1 MYSHTHNQ
9 PPTPP
14 QEDTMQITAQQVR
27 DNAETIARAL
37 TECADP
43 EATQY
48 TDYACIEAML
58 NACGAQISP
67 QP

>member
-1 MYSHTHNQ
+1 
-9 PPTPP
+9 
-14 QEDTMQITAQQVR
+14 MQITAQQVR

-37 TECADP
+37 AECADP

-58 NACGAQISP
+58 NACGVQISP